1 MVNEN
6 VDTKPS
12 PPPIDENEAAITAG
26 MLKIINQNLFQK
38 NNFDNKMNY
47 SITKFLWKQL
57 IWKPMLRLL

>member
-26 MLKIINQNLFQK
+26 MLENIKKYIWQK
-38 NNFDNKMNY
+38 NFIIKLNFLF
-47 SITKFLWKQL
+47 TKFL
-57 IWKPMLRLL
+57 